1 MRPDFGF
8 RARWTGRRSCLTF
21 NPDHNDGAQTGEP
34 QPLGDRHAA
43 PLDLGPHPLLDRYG
57 LFVLIALRGL
67 CGVINDQLTSLRTAR
82 AARSVA
88 RVAYA
93 PIPRD
98 TVLPGFAP
106 AVHAEA

>member
-1 MRPDFGF
+1 MLLP
-8 RARWTGRRSCLTF
+8 WTSALILF
-21 NPDHNDGAQTGEP
+21 SIA
-34 QPLGDRHAA
+34 
-43 PLDLGPHPLLDRYG
+43 YG